1 MRRDFGGWV
10 KGVQEVFSLMQKP
23 DVWALFDMP
32 PADSYFRNRICLL
45 GDAAHASTPHQG
57 AGAGMAI
64 EDALVMPNLL
74 EGLGADGI
82 PKAFEVF
89 DAVRRPRTQKLVS
102 TSREA
107 GQLYDLELPGVE
119 DNLELLAENLSSRY
133 KWIWDFDLEAHVEE
147 AKAMLRNK
155 LSVS

>member
-1 MRRDFGGWV
+1 
-10 KGVQEVFSLMQKP
+10 
-23 DVWALFDMP
+23 
-32 PADSYFRNRICLL
+32 
-45 GDAAHASTPHQG
+45 
-57 AGAGMAI
+57 MAI

-74 EGLGADGI
+74 EGLGSDGI